1 MSTSPSSSVQ
11 KAREAIAAHLREM
24 RLDAGLTVEAL
35 AGRCGWN
42 KSKSSRIE
50 NTRTLPSDADI
61 RAWCAA
67 CDAEDKAADLVAA
80 SRSADSMY
88 VEWRRLQ
95 RTGLRRGQEGR
106 VPLYERT
113 RLFRIYCAN
122 VIPGLLQTETYAT
135 ALLSAITDF
144 RGTPNDVTDAVAARL
159 ARSRVIHQGNR
170 RFGLLIEE
178 EVLRHRMGSA
188 ATTRGQLEYLLT
200 IMSLPRVS
208 LGVIP
213 FTADRHM
220 WPVETFSIFDENQV
234 SVELVSAAITVTA
247 PSEIALYAKAHAE
260 LQKLAVYGPQARALI
275 RAAVHALE

>member
-1 MSTSPSSSVQ
+1 MPTSPSSSVQ
-11 KAREAIAAHLREM
+11 KAREAIANRLREM
-24 RLDAGLTVEAL
+24 RLDAGLTVESL
-35 AGRCGWN
+35 AERCGWN

-50 NTRTLPSDADI
+50 NAKTLPSDADI

-67 CDAEDKAADLVAA
+67 CESEDQTADLIAA

-88 VEWRRLQ
+88 VEWRRLH

-122 VIPGLLQTETYAT
+122 IIPGLLQTESYAT
-135 ALLSAITDF
+135 ALLSAITEF
-144 RGTPNDVTDAVAARL
+144 RGTPNDVIDAVAARL
-159 ARSRVIHQGNR
+159 ARSRVIHQGNH
-170 RFGLLIEE
+170 RFGLLVEE
-178 EVLRHRMGSA
+178 EALRHRLGNA
-188 ATTRGQLEYLLT
+188 ATMRGQLEYLLT
-200 IMSLPRVS
+200 VMSLPRVS

-220 WPVETFSIFDENQV
+220 WPVETFSIFDEDQV

-247 PSEIALYAKAHAE
+247 PSEIALYAKAYAE

-275 RAAVHALE
+275 REAVRALG